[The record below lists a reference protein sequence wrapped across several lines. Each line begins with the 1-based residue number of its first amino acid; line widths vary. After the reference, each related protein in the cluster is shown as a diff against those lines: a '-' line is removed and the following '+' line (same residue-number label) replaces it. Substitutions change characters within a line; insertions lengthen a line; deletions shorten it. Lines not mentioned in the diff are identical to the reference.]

1 MSVTLHVPLLIPLTE
16 VPSTLQY
23 LAEMG
28 RTFTLIFAPEGTLTF
43 AYFAREAAVAV
54 FEDEMTG

>member
-1 MSVTLHVPLLIPLTE
+1 MSVTLHVPLLIPLTK

-28 RTFTLIFAPEGTLTF
+28 RTFTLSFAPEGTLTF